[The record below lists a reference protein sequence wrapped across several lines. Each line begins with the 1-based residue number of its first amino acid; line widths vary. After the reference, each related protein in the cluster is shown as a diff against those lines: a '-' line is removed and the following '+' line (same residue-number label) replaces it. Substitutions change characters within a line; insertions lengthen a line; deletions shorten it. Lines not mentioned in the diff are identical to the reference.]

1 MNKDKPMSNG
11 PKKEDHDW
19 TDEILERV
27 LNLITNQLEQID
39 GVWFTGGLTDPNKT
53 ELYAEYLGEDKRWHR
68 YTPDFVIRRK
78 DGKHLIVEVK
88 SDAHSVEVST
98 DLARYR
104 ECELPLSKE
113 GRKAVALQRWED
125 LNPEVLRYKV
135 VFANG
140 TLHPGAMEAVRD
152 FLN

>member
-78 DGKHLIVEVK
+78 
-88 SDAHSVEVST
+88 
-98 DLARYR
+98 
-104 ECELPLSKE
+104 
-113 GRKAVALQRWED
+113 AVALQRWED